1 MMITIE
7 HYDDMIFIANYGEA
21 SGLQGMFGFLII
33 DCEYEYLRKNET
45 FPFRLYT
52 DTSVHC

>member
-1 MMITIE
+1 MMFTIE
-7 HYDDMIFIANYGEA
+7 QYDDMIIIAKHGEG

>member
-1 MMITIE
+1 MMFTIE
-7 HYDDMIFIANYGEA
+7 QYDDMIIIAKHGEA

-33 DCEYEYLRKNET
+33 DCEYEYIRKNET

>member
-1 MMITIE
+1 MMFTIE
-7 HYDDMIFIANYGEA
+7 QYDDMIIIAKHGEG

-45 FPFRLYT
+45 FSFRLNT